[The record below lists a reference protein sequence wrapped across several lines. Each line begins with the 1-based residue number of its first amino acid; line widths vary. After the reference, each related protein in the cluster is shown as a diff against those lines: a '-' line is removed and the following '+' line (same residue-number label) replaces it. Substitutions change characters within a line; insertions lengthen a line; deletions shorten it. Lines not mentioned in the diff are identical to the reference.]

1 MQQTTWVLPGQLYMV
16 ATPIGNL
23 ADMGARAQAVL
34 SQVDMVAA
42 EDTRHTGQL
51 LSALGIRKPMIS
63 LHDHNERARS
73 QEVVKRLQAGESV
86 AYVSDAGTPAIS
98 DPGAL
103 LVQAVADAGI
113 NVVSVPGASA
123 VLTAIAASGLDVR
136 AGFCFL
142 GFLPTTQKAKSVWQT
157 ELEHTERVSV
167 FFEAP
172 HRIMDT
178 LAWLAEVFPQRQ
190 LVLAKELTKLH
201 ERFVRGTSQQVL
213 AALQQNPDWQ
223 RGEFVLLLDVAAVV
237 ESDEPVVSLR
247 LTELL
252 YPLLAELPLS
262 QAVKLVC
269 SMTGLK
275 KKQVYDLALQ
285 WQENRLI

>member
-1 MQQTTWVLPGQLYMV
+1 MV

-23 ADMGARAQAVL
+23 ADIGGRAQAIL
-34 SQVDMVAA
+34 SQVDLVAA

-51 LSALGIRKPMIS
+51 LAALGIRKPMIS
-63 LHDHNERARS
+63 LHDHNERARA

-103 LVQAVADAGI
+103 LVQAVAEAGI
-113 NVVSVPGASA
+113 KVVSVPGASA
-123 VLTAIAASGLDVR
+123 VLTAIAASGLDAR
-136 AGFCFL
+136 NGFCFL
-142 GFLPTTQKAKSVWQT
+142 GFLPTTQKAKQLWQA
-157 ELEHTERVSV
+157 ELAQSQRVSV

-172 HRIMDT
+172 HRIMET
-178 LAWLAEVFPQRQ
+178 LAWLAETFPHRQ

-201 ERFVRGTSQQVL
+201 ERFVRGTTQAVL
-213 AALQQNPDWQ
+213 AELQANADWQ
-223 RGEFVLLLDVAAVV
+223 RGEFVLLLDVATVI
-237 ESDEPVVSLR
+237 ESDEPLVSLR

-269 SMTGLK
+269 AMTGLK
-275 KKQVYDLALQ
+275 KKPVYDLALA
-285 WQENRLI
+285 WQAEHAA